1 MTFIILS
8 ERRREGETDRQG
20 REEEWRT
27 EVKDKLS
34 NVTHTESQ
42 TFQDYTMKLT
52 ATQLPSLIH

>member
-1 MTFIILS
+1 MKEGGR
-8 ERRREGETDRQG
+8 ERQTDRE

-34 NVTHTESQ
+34 NVTHTKSQ